1 MTTSD
6 APQVGQ
12 VIDHH
17 CLWTQEQAAG
27 LLKGSKPRPCLI
39 VAVERDQS
47 GASPRVTV
55 LPITTQ
61 PTRSGATLA
70 IPDDI
75 KTRAKLDRMRPA
87 GLVLEEAN
95 IFTWQSADLVA
106 QPGGGFVRGV
116 VTREFFTQVRDALLA
131 LHAHGRPK
139 AVEQKP

>member
-1 MTTSD
+1 MTTGD

-27 LLKGSKPRPCLI
+27 RLRGSKPRPCLV
-39 VAVERDQS
+39 VAVERRQS
-47 GASPRVTV
+47 GAPLRVTV

-70 IPDDI
+70 IPDEI

-95 IFTWQSADLVA
+95 VFSWPGVDLVA
-106 QPGGGFVRGV
+106 QPDGGFVRGV
-116 VTREFFTQVRDALLA
+116 VTRGFFTQVRDALLA

-139 AVEQKP
+139 VVERKS

>member
-1 MTTSD
+1 MTPDDT
-6 APQVGQ
+6 PQVGQ

-27 LLKGSKPRPCLI
+27 RLRGSKPRPCLI
-39 VAVERDQS
+39 VAVEHPEA
-47 GASPRVTV
+47 GGPARVTV

-61 PTRSGATLA
+61 PTRAGATLA
-70 IPDDI
+70 IPDEI
-75 KTRAKLDRMRPA
+75 KTRAKLDPMRPA

-95 IFTWQSADLVA
+95 LFTWPGADLVA

-116 VTREFFTQVRDALLA
+116 VTRGFFAQVRDALLA

-139 AVEQKP
+139 AVARKP

>member
-1 MTTSD
+1 MTAGD

-27 LLKGSKPRPCLI
+27 LLRGSKPRPCLI
-39 VAVERDQS
+39 IAVERHQS
-47 GASPRVTV
+47 GAPSRVTV

-70 IPDDI
+70 ISDEI
-75 KTRAKLDRMRPA
+75 KARAKLDRMRPA

-95 IFTWQSADLVA
+95 IFTWPSADLVT
-106 QPGGGFVRGV
+106 QPDGGFVRGV
-116 VTREFFTQVRDALLA
+116 VTRSFFTQVRDAVLA

-139 AVEQKP
+139 AGA